1 MPATKSQK
9 KSFFPDVPFY
19 LDAREK
25 YLRARAR
32 HDHAEESLVKL
43 LGAKDAGSDLDMKML
58 EARSKGQHSQAILDY
73 TSLGMVLDEA
83 SRDYDLATE
92 QQQLKIRQQQEELDD
107 DFRNL
112 DE

>member
-1 MPATKSQK
+1 MQK
-9 KSFFPDVPFY
+9 TQAKKRNFFPDVPFY

-32 HDHAEESLVKL
+32 HDNAERNLVAL
-43 LGAKDAGSDLDMKML
+43 LGAEDAGSDLDMKML

-73 TSLGMVLDEA
+73 TSLGLVLDEA
-83 SRDYDLATE
+83 SRAYDLATE